1 MDTLSLGGLKANFLE
16 EELSELCFN
25 KCYSAKERKMSKE
38 SKLGSGSLHNMS
50 NLAKVP
56 EE

>member
-1 MDTLSLGGLKANFLE
+1 MDTLSLGGLKADFLE

-25 KCYSAKERKMSKE
+25 KCYSAKEKKMSKE